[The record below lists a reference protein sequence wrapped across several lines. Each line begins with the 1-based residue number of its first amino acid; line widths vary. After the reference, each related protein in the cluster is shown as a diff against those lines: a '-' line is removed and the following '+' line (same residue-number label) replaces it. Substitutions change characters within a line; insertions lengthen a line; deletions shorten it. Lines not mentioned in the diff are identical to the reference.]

1 MRLREEAD
9 KRISVE
15 VLSFE
20 SVDLAREDF
29 CLGAAEVLGF
39 GTEVPFAESETADDF
54 DKVSFF
60 IDDSTLEV
68 DSRKYK

>member
-9 KRISVE
+9 ERISVE

-20 SVDLAREDF
+20 SVDFAREDF

-39 GTEVPFAESETADDF
+39 GTEVPFAESETADF